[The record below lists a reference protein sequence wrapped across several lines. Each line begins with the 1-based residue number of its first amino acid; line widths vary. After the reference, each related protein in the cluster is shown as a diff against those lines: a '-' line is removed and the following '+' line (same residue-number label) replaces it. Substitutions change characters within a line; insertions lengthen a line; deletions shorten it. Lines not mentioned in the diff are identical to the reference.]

1 VQNGIKKYDEDVR
14 HILTSDRYLKI
25 NCVPFMAANLAGR
38 MPYFLYHKIITK
50 SDIYSKKNEVEEK
63 RNKLTDLMDDE
74 DAEEERRMIE
84 FNNNFSKN
92 KVCYDPSL
100 LVGVVVPEE
109 PCSFSPPLVT
119 QLIKRNQITYQ
130 GELDE
135 HELDEQEEIED
146 DDNND
151 DDDSIFPLD

>member
-1 VQNGIKKYDEDVR
+1 MQNGIKKYDEDVR

-38 MPYFLYHKIITK
+38 KPYFLHHKIITR
-50 SDIYSKKNEVEEK
+50 SDICSTKKGAEEK
-63 RNKLTDLMDDE
+63 RNKLSDLMDTE

-100 LVGVVVPEE
+100 LLGVVVPEE

-135 HELDEQEEIED
+135 HELDEQEIED
-146 DDNND
+146 DD
-151 DDDSIFPLD
+151 DDDSIFSLE